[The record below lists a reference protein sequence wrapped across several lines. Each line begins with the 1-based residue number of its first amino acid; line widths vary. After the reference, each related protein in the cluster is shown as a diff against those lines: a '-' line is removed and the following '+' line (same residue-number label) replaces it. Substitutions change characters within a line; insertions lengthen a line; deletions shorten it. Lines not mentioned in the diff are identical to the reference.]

1 MRFGK
6 KLLLVAHEKTNC
18 QENTTSI
25 VFVFF
30 LYKKI
35 KERIITRPRNKAAQT
50 FPGFQKKLFR
60 KSIPQK
66 SEFYNRF
73 LKRFASVFLREE
85 TLSENLCPSSGL
97 RAHRLKNLSAQGLNS
112 KHWEYP
118 PTTRIVSIKSKP
130 SQISFSAKVFSRGN
144 VIFLDGVRTK

>member
-1 MRFGK
+1 MK
-6 KLLLVAHEKTNC
+6 KTNC

-60 KSIPQK
+60 KSIPPK
-66 SEFYNRF
+66 
-73 LKRFASVFLREE
+73 KRVLQPVFKAI
-85 TLSENLCPSSGL
+85 C
-97 RAHRLKNLSAQGLNS
+97 KC
-112 KHWEYP
+112 
-118 PTTRIVSIKSKP
+118 
-130 SQISFSAKVFSRGN
+130 
-144 VIFLDGVRTK
+144 IFT

>member
-1 MRFGK
+1 VRFGK

-35 KERIITRPRNKAAQT
+35 KERIITSQEKKRHKH
-50 FPGFQKKLFR
+50 FPVFKKNCSVNRF
-60 KSIPQK
+60 PQK

-85 TLSENLCPSSGL
+85 T
-97 RAHRLKNLSAQGLNS
+97 RARTYAQ
-112 KHWEYP
+112 
-118 PTTRIVSIKSKP
+118 
-130 SQISFSAKVFSRGN
+130 ARG
-144 VIFLDGVRTK
+144 